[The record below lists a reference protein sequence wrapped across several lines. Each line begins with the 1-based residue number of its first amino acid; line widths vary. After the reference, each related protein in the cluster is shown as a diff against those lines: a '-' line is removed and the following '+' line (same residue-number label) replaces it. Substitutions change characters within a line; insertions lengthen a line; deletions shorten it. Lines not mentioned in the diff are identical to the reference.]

1 MEKDSNKYNLEEFFR
16 NQLENYDAAE
26 NGWNVPSD
34 TIWEGAAS
42 RIREETKTSRINSI
56 RKYFPLIG
64 IAFFSLL
71 AFQFVK
77 NVQKVDQLS
86 TELESIKTALINS
99 QERIQELSEQRDNQY
114 PFTGQSV
121 SSDARSSGI
130 SETNELN
137 ETAPKVSSSGSG
149 LSRSLGTTQSTK
161 RIFSEPDTPV
171 KEQSLDFKNSAAATP
186 PSAVQNPASSTS
198 QAAAE
203 IDNTDLALL
212 KPLPG
217 LPLSDLQAQ
226 EKALEIEPVKTA
238 QRKLSRQARLKWTAG
253 PMLVSRNL
261 TNPPEDFER
270 KDDHQFRGINA
281 GLNLEWP
288 LSYRWYVESG
298 INYTR
303 YAANSVHERHFHYS
317 QSNENIPGLDPYDS
331 QIDKSFHSPF
341 GYVHT
346 QLTFSR
352 DPSIPLSSPHK
363 IDIVVNSSSQVNYLS
378 VPLLLNYRVT
388 QSRLGAFV
396 RAGLLGS
403 ARIGQKYTVDNI
415 SLDHSELQFKRGEIL
430 SGFKN
435 LKPFQFQ
442 YLVGTGIE
450 YWITPQ
456 YALHFESSF
465 SRSLIDVSSIEDV
478 PIRLQS
484 LGIFGGLKL
493 HF

>member
-26 NGWNVPSD
+26 NGWNVPPD
-34 TIWEGAAS
+34 TVWEEAAS

-56 RKYFPLIG
+56 RKYLPFIG
-64 IAFFSLL
+64 IAFFSLF

-77 NVQKVDQLS
+77 NIQKVDQLS
-86 TELESIKTALINS
+86 TELESIKTALASS
-99 QERIQELSEQRDNQY
+99 QERIQELSEQRDNLY
-114 PFTGQSV
+114 RFKGQPQGIDAV
-121 SSDARSSGI
+121 SSGN
-130 SETNELN
+130 SETNKPN
-137 ETAPKVSSSGSG
+137 EAAPVSPAGSMT
-149 LSRSLGTTQSTK
+149 RSLSTTQSTK
-161 RIFSEPDTPV
+161 RIFSEPDPPV
-171 KEQSLDFKNSAAATP
+171 QEQSLDLKNSAAATP

-203 IDNTDLALL
+203 IDNTDLALFR
-212 KPLPG
+212 PLPG
-217 LPLSDLQAQ
+217 LPFSDLQAQ
-226 EKALEIEPVKTA
+226 KKALDIEPVKTA
-238 QRKLSRQARLKWTAG
+238 QRKLSHQARIKGTAG

-317 QSNENIPGLDPYDS
+317 HSDENIPGLDPHDS
-331 QIDKSFHSPF
+331 YRHKSFHGPF
-341 GYVHT
+341 GYVDT
-346 QLTFSR
+346 RLTLSR
-352 DPSIPLSSPHK
+352 QPGSTVSSHNR
-363 IDIVVNSSSQVNYLS
+363 IDMTVRASSQVDYLS
-378 VPLLLNYRVT
+378 VPLLLNYRIT
-388 QSRLGAFV
+388 LGRMGV
-396 RAGLLGS
+396 LLRGGFFGS
-403 ARIGQKYTVDNI
+403 AQIGQKYAIENVEI
-415 SLDHSELQFKRGEIL
+415 DHEHLQFKRGETL
-430 SGFKN
+430 SDFEN
-435 LKPFQFQ
+435 LKPFHFQ
-442 YLVGTGIE
+442 YLVGTGVE

-465 SRSLIDVSSIEDV
+465 SRSLADISSIEDV

-484 LGIFGGLKL
+484 IGIYGGLKL